1 MRFMRALT
9 PIAVVLVAALAAP
22 SASAQG
28 GGVTAPQSGGAPA
41 PDPAPERSAP
51 EPDAAPG
58 ADSVE
63 AAPPP
68 QPSPAP
74 TAPSETS
81 APLITPEPATSR
93 PSAVPQGGQSARR
106 TRRDRAARYELRK
119 ERKARQHHRR
129 STAGRPSP
137 TSVFGLNVALVG
149 AAGTDAQTESPPVE
163 LIALALLTLVFAA
176 AASLVLTARVSR
188 MEGLLA
194 PIRPDAGRLRR
205 GLQTSRF
212 SPRAMRRRPVS

>member
-1 MRFMRALT
+1 MRALT
-9 PIAVVLVAALAAP
+9 PIAVVLVAALAAA

-28 GGVTAPQSGGAPA
+28 GGVTAPDTGGVPA
-41 PDPAPERSAP
+41 PDPAPERAAP

-81 APLITPEPATSR
+81 APVITPEPATSR

-106 TRRDRAARYELRK
+106 TRRERAARHEARAK
-119 ERKARQHHRR
+119 REARQRHRR

-137 TSVFGLNVALVG
+137 TSVFGVNLSLV
-149 AAGTDAQTESPPVE
+149 DAVGRDTRAESPPVE
-163 LIALALLTLVFAA
+163 LIAWALLSLVLA
-176 AASLVLTARVSR
+176 AASLLVLTARVSR
-188 MEGLLA
+188 MEGFLA
-194 PIRPDAGRLRR
+194 PIRPDAGWLRR
-205 GLQTSRF
+205 GLHTLHFSR
-212 SPRAMRRRPVS
+212 RDVRGRPAS

>member
-1 MRFMRALT
+1 MRALT
-9 PIAVVLVAALAAP
+9 PIAVVLVAALAAA

-28 GGVTAPQSGGAPA
+28 GGVTAPDTGGVPA
-41 PDPAPERSAP
+41 PDPAPERAAP

-81 APLITPEPATSR
+81 APVITPEPATSR

-106 TRRDRAARYELRK
+106 IRRERAARHEARAK
-119 ERKARQHHRR
+119 RKARQRHRR

-137 TSVFGLNVALVG
+137 TSVFGVNLSLV
-149 AAGTDAQTESPPVE
+149 DAVGRDTRAESPPVE
-163 LIALALLTLVFAA
+163 LIAWALLSLVLA
-176 AASLVLTARVSR
+176 AASLLVLTARVSR
-188 MEGLLA
+188 MEGFLA
-194 PIRPDAGRLRR
+194 PIRPDAGWLRR
-205 GLQTSRF
+205 GLHTLRF
-212 SPRAMRRRPVS
+212 SRRDVRGRPAS

>member
-1 MRFMRALT
+1 MRALT

-28 GGVTAPQSGGAPA
+28 GGVTAPHAGGVPA
-41 PDPAPERSAP
+41 PDPAPERAAP

-58 ADSVE
+58 ADTAP
-63 AAPPP
+63 AAPTPRVT
-68 QPSPAP
+68 PAP
-74 TAPSETS
+74 ETS
-81 APLITPEPATSR
+81 APAITSEPATSQ
-93 PSAVPQGGQSARR
+93 PSAVPEGGQPARR
-106 TRRDRAARYELRK
+106 TRRDRAARHELRK
-119 ERKARQHHRR
+119 ERKARQRHRR

-137 TSVFGLNVALVG
+137 TSVFGVNVALVG
-149 AAGTDAQTESPPVE
+149 AGGTDARTESPPVE
-163 LIALALLTLVFAA
+163 LIALALLALVFAA

-194 PIRPDAGRLRR
+194 PIGPDAGRLRR

-212 SPRAMRRRPVS
+212 SPRAMRRRPAS